1 MIRLFAALV
10 LTSWLG
16 AGSAAS
22 ACEKHIHG
30 HQNSSDTG
38 AEVQRQ

>member
-1 MIRLFAALV
+1 MIRLFAALL

-16 AGSAAS
+16 AGAAAR

-30 HQNSSDTG
+30 HQTGSDTG